1 MQKIIHFTKP
11 KLMGIRRNIII
22 ENKPIRKL
30 LLLNFSNPLDK
41 NILTITNSASI
52 NYLMGPLV
60 GFIDAFWISK
70 LGSTLELAGQ
80 GFADDIYNLIFS
92 IFCFFSSFITP
103 EISKLNSEKEKDL
116 VEIRSLI
123 SITILTSLFI
133 GIIVTILYNLLAINN
148 LHRFVPNENILIYSQ
163 KYLKFRSI
171 TVAFAMINNTI
182 FAIMRGLFLFSTAF
196 KLNLLSQIINL
207 ILDPIFMFY
216 FGIEGVAI
224 ASGISEIVCTYQ
236 YLLYLNRNNYIT
248 LKIVKFKQTIQKI
261 FNSGLLIQI
270 RNICYKLIYLLML
283 NRILKI
289 DLTGQLVACY
299 VICTK
304 IMDLGNIFYY
314 GLGTVGYTLI
324 PSERSK
330 DKKRKI
336 TSRLFYWGNLF
347 LIIESLFIANF
358 YFTSKLLTND
368 RNVINLIINS
378 LPYILSLL
386 YIQGLGNI
394 YDGILQGYQKYSY
407 QCIISIISLIIST
420 GLFYLSKTYSQ
431 IWISIIL
438 ISSIRLI
445 ILKIFN
451 NIIKN

>member
-11 KLMGIRRNIII
+11 KLLGIRRNLIIG
-22 ENKPIRKL
+22 NKPLRKL
-30 LLLNFSNPLDK
+30 FLLNTSNPLDK

-116 VEIRSLI
+116 EEISSLI
-123 SITILTSLFI
+123 STTILTSLFI
-133 GIIVTILYNLLAINN
+133 GIMVSILYNLVAISN
-148 LHRFVPNENILIYSQ
+148 LYRFIPNDNILNYSQ
-163 KYLKFRSI
+163 KYLRYRSI
-171 TVAFAMINNTI
+171 TVCFAMINNTI
-182 FAIMRGLFLFSTAF
+182 FAIMRGLFLFKTAF

-216 FGIEGVAI
+216 FGIKGVAI
-224 ASGISEIVCTYQ
+224 ASGISEIICSIQ
-236 YLLYLNRNNYIT
+236 YLLYLNQNKYIT
-248 LKIVKFKQTIQKI
+248 LKIVKFKQIIQKI
-261 FNSGLLIQI
+261 FNSGVLIQI

-283 NRILKI
+283 NKILKI
-289 DLTGQLVACY
+289 DFTGQLVASY

-304 IMDLGNIFYY
+304 IIELGNIFYY

-330 DKKRKI
+330 DKRKRI

-347 LIIESLFIANF
+347 LIVELLFIGNF

-368 RNVINLIINS
+368 KNVVILIINS

-386 YIQGLGNI
+386 YLQGLGNI

-407 QCIISIISLIIST
+407 QTIISIISLILST
-420 GLFYLSKTYSQ
+420 GLFYLSKTYNQ
-431 IWISIIL
+431 IWISIIF
-438 ISSIRLI
+438 ISGIRLFL
-445 ILKIFN
+445 LKIFN